1 MTIADIQ
8 KIAAKAVA
16 DALRLAPVAEAPAPV
31 QAKPARDAVMEKRLA
46 ALAKARE
53 AKKAKA
59 KAAPATK
66 PAAAKAAKP
75 AKVEAGVTVIGGIE
89 LLDYTREDGTPG
101 VVIRPK
107 GRRRGIGLAKGDWS
121 LFVGLAQTF
130 RTGETMNALGAAVK
144 ARIGG

>member
-16 DALRLAPVAEAPAPV
+16 DALRLAPVAEAPAP
-31 QAKPARDAVMEKRLA
+31 AKPAASDALREKRLA
-46 ALAKARE
+46 ALAKAR
-53 AKKAKA
+53 AA
-59 KAAPATK
+59 KAAKASGTPAK
-66 PAAAKAAKP
+66 PKAAKPKPAAKP

-89 LLDYTREDGTPG
+89 VLDYTREDGTPG

-107 GRRRGIGLAKGDWS
+107 GRRRGIGLAKGDWA
-121 LFVGLAQTF
+121 LFVAMAQTF

-144 ARIGG
+144 ARIG

>member
-16 DALRLAPVAEAPAPV
+16 DALRLAPVADAPAPV
-31 QAKPARDAVMEKRLA
+31 QAKPAREAVMEKRLA

-59 KAAPATK
+59 KAAPAVKAK
-66 PAAAKAAKP
+66 PAAKAAK
-75 AKVEAGVTVIGGIE
+75 AAEGVTVIGGIE

-107 GRRRGIGLAKGDWS
+107 GRRRGIGLAKGDWA
-121 LFVGLAQTF
+121 LFVAMAQTF

-144 ARIGG
+144 ARIG

>member
-59 KAAPATK
+59 KAAPAVKAK
-66 PAAAKAAKP
+66 PAAKAA
-75 AKVEAGVTVIGGIE
+75 EGVTVIGGIE

-107 GRRRGIGLAKGDWS
+107 GRRRGIGLAKGDWG
-121 LFVGLAQTF
+121 LFVAMAQTF